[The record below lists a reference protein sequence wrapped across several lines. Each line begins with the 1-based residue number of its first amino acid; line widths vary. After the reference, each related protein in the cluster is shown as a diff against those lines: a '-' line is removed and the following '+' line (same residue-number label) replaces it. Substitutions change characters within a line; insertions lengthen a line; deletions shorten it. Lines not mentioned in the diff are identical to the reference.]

1 MSNQSTMSRMAQH
14 KDHRGEAV
22 QVGPF
27 TIMLGGTMYLQP
39 EDLREADVLI
49 PLTETGLTFGQVYQ
63 VTGPASLP
71 KMPKLEKGREYCIL
85 AAPLVDFGSVPTN
98 WEGFLREDV
107 IPLLAE
113 GKKVLA
119 FCAGSHGRTGTLLA
133 SLIALLE
140 PDTADPI
147 AAARQ
152 RHCKAAVETEAQ
164 ARAVFALRAEE
175 LPEHYHRR
183 LHC

>member
-1 MSNQSTMSRMAQH
+1 MAPH

-27 TIMLGGTMYLQP
+27 SIMLGGTMYLRA
-39 EDLREADVLI
+39 EDLREADVLV
-49 PLTETGLTFGQVYQ
+49 PLTETGLAFGQVYQ
-63 VTGPASLP
+63 LTGPTNI
-71 KMPKLEKGREYCIL
+71 PKLPPFEKGRQYYIL
-85 AAPLVDFGSVPTN
+85 AAPLVDFGSVPSN

-107 IPLLAE
+107 IPLLRE

-152 RHCKAAVETEAQ
+152 RHCRSAVETEAQ
-164 ARAVFALRAEE
+164 ARAIFALRGEE
-175 LPEHYHRR
+175 LPEHYRGR
-183 LHC
+183 FHC